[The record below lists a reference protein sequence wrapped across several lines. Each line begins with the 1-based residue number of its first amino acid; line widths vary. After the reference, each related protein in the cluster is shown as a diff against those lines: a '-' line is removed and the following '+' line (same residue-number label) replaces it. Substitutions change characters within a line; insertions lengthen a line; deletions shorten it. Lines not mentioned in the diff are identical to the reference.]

1 MTRDNS
7 VTFRLNETIKAFL
20 QVLARQER
28 RTLSSY
34 IEFILE
40 KHIDDLAPER
50 KKSVLEALVHSP
62 EPDPGEGQQATFS
75 SLMKQAGLDDV
86 ADRFAALSAAA
97 LQAHQVPSMVTP
109 SDEQPR
115 RKIGKK
121 CKAPAMVVVS
131 VPGAI
136 KRK

>member
-7 VTFRLNETIKAFL
+7 VTFRLNQTIKAFL
-20 QVLARQER
+20 QELARQER

-34 IEFILE
+34 IEYVLD

-97 LQAHQVPSMVTP
+97 FQAHMVTP

-121 CKAPAMVVVS
+121 CKDPAMVVVS